1 MDVNKILG
9 AVTSSGL
16 SKGLLGGAAG
26 GLLAGSLMTKK
37 GRKTAKTVA
46 KVGGVA
52 ALGALAWK
60 AYSSYRDNQAASSDA
75 VASGV
80 GIAASSGAKLQ
91 TDQGQQ
97 FIEHETFDNLD
108 QIDSVGSDAFVVVQ
122 AMVAA
127 AMADGHIDGGEQQ
140 RIFEQVNALE
150 LDADDKAALFDE
162 MRQARSAQSVASLV
176 SHQALAVEVYLA
188 SVLAVDESASAAQT
202 YLSDLRSALNLP
214 PALAGAVQEQA
225 VELQA

>member
-26 GLLAGSLMTKK
+26 GLLAGSLMSKK
-37 GRKTAKTVA
+37 GRKTAKSVA

-60 AYSSYRDNQAASSDA
+60 AYSSYRDSQGGVAQPAADEA
-75 VASGV
+75 VVANDG
-80 GIAASSGAKLQ
+80 G
-91 TDQGQQ
+91 GQQ
-97 FIEHETFDNLD
+97 LLQHESFDNLAEV
-108 QIDSVGSDAFVVVQ
+108 DSRSSDAFVIVQ

-140 RIFEQVNALE
+140 RIFEQINALD
-150 LDADDKAALFDE
+150 LGADDKAALFDE

-188 SVLAVDESASAAQT
+188 SVMAVDESAPAAQT
-202 YLSDLRSALNLP
+202 YLSELGRALNLP
-214 PALAGAVQEQA
+214 AALTGAVQQQA
-225 VELQA
+225 VDLQA

>member
-37 GRKTAKTVA
+37 GRKTATKVA

-60 AYSSYRDNQAASSDA
+60 AYSSYRDGQGVAAQTAAAGSAGAASTAQS
-75 VASGV
+75 
-80 GIAASSGAKLQ
+80 
-91 TDQGQQ
+91 QQ
-97 FIEHETFDNLD
+97 LIQHETFENLGNT
-108 QIDSVGSDAFVVVQ
+108 DSASSDAFVVVQ

-140 RIFEQVNALE
+140 RIFEQVGALD

-188 SVLAVDESASAAQT
+188 SVLAVDESAPAAQQ
-202 YLSDLRSALNLP
+202 YLSDLRGSLNLP
-214 PALAGAVQEQA
+214 PALAGAVQQQA
-225 VELQA
+225 VDLQG

>member
-26 GLLAGSLMTKK
+26 GLLAGSLMSKK
-37 GRKTAKTVA
+37 GRKTATKVA

-60 AYSSYRDNQAASSDA
+60 AYSSYRDGQADAGQSGGAGAGASA
-75 VASGV
+75 GTTAPLAGRV
-80 GIAASSGAKLQ
+80 
-91 TDQGQQ
+91 TDDLIQ
-97 FIEHETFDNLD
+97 HETFQNLGEA
-108 QIDSVGSDAFVVVQ
+108 DSVGSDAFVVVQ
-122 AMVAA
+122 AMIAA

-140 RIFEQVNALE
+140 RIFEQVNALG
-150 LDADDKAALFDE
+150 LAADDKAALFDE
-162 MRQARSAQSVASLV
+162 MRQARSAHSVASLV

-188 SVLAVDESASAAQT
+188 SVLAVDESTEAAQR
-202 YLSDLRSALNLP
+202 YLNDLRGALNLP
-214 PALAGAVQEQA
+214 PALAGAVQQQA